1 MGLRKMVD
9 SGWPGSFAFRVAN
22 SDDKRR
28 ALKKLGVL
36 IFFSVLPLLSVLFMT
51 LVFPGGPAGDF
62 FEYTQGG
69 QIFFYVGSVMGSVTC
84 LIVFE
89 DVLDSKQEDDAHGD
103 HRGRRETEKMWLVF
117 YLIASCLIAIVALMT
132 IQSSAE
138 INVFAVNFTSYMLYV
153 FSLYFWY
160 VCILYE
166 SMGSNYFENEKS
178 IKSQVVDDLEDFNG
192 EE

>member
-1 MGLRKMVD
+1 MGLRKMVE

-36 IFFSVLPLLSVLFMT
+36 VFFSVLPLICVLLMT
-51 LVFPGGPAGDF
+51 LVFPGGPAGNF

-89 DVLDSKQEDDAHGD
+89 DVLDLKQDGEVHGD
-103 HRGRRETEKMWLVF
+103 QRGRRETEKIWLMF
-117 YLIASCLIAIVALMT
+117 YLVASCVIAILALMT
-132 IQSSAE
+132 IQSSAD
-138 INVFAVNFTSYMLYV
+138 INTLVVNFISYLLY
-153 FSLYFWY
+153 FLSLYFWY

-166 SMGSNYFENEKS
+166 SMGSNYFENEKT
-178 IKSQVVDDLEDFNG
+178 IKSQVVGDLEDFDG
-192 EE
+192 EG